1 MNFDKYLKILMFLAD
16 DKNIGHSGK
25 LLYARLLLL
34 TYKEGYCYADNNYL
48 GNLIGV
54 GSRRITKLLKELS
67 DNNYITMEYKHK
79 FQRKIYINKDKYTS
93 VTLEEMF

>member
-1 MNFDKYLKILMFLAD
+1 MNFDKYLKIPMFLAD

-34 TYKEGYCYADNNYL
+34 THKEGYCYADNSYL

-67 DNNYITMEYKHK
+67 DNNYILWNININFKEK
-79 FQRKIYINKDKYTS
+79 FILTKINIHPL
-93 VTLEEMF
+93 V

>member
-1 MNFDKYLKILMFLAD
+1 MNFDKYLKIPMFLAD
-16 DKNIGHSGK
+16 DMNIGYSGK

-34 TYKEGYCYADNNYL
+34 TYKEGYCYADNTHL

-67 DNNYITMEYKHK
+67 DNNYINIQWM
-79 FQRKIYINKDKYTS
+79 YTS
-93 VTLEEMF
+93 KII